1 MRLRGGR
8 RRVRCRVALWD
19 GPDAEPEHGSA
30 APPRDGGRA
39 AVTRRGRTPRHHRAP
54 TAAARRF
61 LAVVSK
67 RRHPPAAESR
77 GRSSQWSRHELLSRR
92 APPSS
97 LPVLSPDGGVA
108 RPFLAVVR
116 PLIPFRRRRVPPGP
130 SYPDGGRAYI
140 YVESQGWTYNLDD
153 TFGLVSPTFARST
166 SDDEFGEF
174 DGLWV
179 RFSYFMYGGQVGSL
193 ALSERSVSDTD
204 DDAAWSEA
212 GSRGRGAC
220 SQKGDDDCLVFVPR
234 SVTAK
239 HRGCPRRGRGGF
251 AMARVVRK
259 LWDDRL
265 RTVTTEVRIMVASS
279 ALLVSLDH

>member
-1 MRLRGGR
+1 M
-8 RRVRCRVALWD
+8 
-19 GPDAEPEHGSA
+19 
-30 APPRDGGRA
+30 
-39 AVTRRGRTPRHHRAP
+39 
-54 TAAARRF
+54 
-61 LAVVSK
+61 
-67 RRHPPAAESR
+67 
-77 GRSSQWSRHELLSRR
+77 
-92 APPSS
+92 
-97 LPVLSPDGGVA
+97 
-108 RPFLAVVR
+108 VR
-116 PLIPFRRRRVPPGP
+116 PLTPFRRRRVPPGP

-166 SDDEFGEF
+166 SDDEVGEF

-193 ALSERSVSDTD
+193 ALSERSVSDAD

-220 SQKGDDDCLVFVPR
+220 SQKGDDDRLVFVPR
-234 SVTAK
+234 SVTAE

-265 RTVTTEVRIMVASS
+265 RTVTSEVRIMVASS
-279 ALLVSLDH
+279 PLLVSLDH